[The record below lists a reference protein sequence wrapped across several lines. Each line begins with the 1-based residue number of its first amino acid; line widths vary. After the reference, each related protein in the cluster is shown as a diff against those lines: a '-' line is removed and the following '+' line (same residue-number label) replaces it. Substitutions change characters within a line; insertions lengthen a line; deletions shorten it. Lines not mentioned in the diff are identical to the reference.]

1 MLRLSLVLTLTLL
14 PMIGADVLNAR
25 QQKPLSVF
33 ESASDAVLA
42 CRIWQ
47 GFEGTFSAIH
57 AGNRVQVGVRN
68 CTADL
73 DRPVIHGRS
82 YDGRED
88 SNELLPLSEL
98 ANPVVQNFPF
108 LTDPQHTGI

>member
-1 MLRLSLVLTLTLL
+1 
-14 PMIGADVLNAR
+14 
-25 QQKPLSVF
+25 
-33 ESASDAVLA
+33 
-42 CRIWQ
+42 
-47 GFEGTFSAIH
+47 
-57 AGNRVQVGVRN
+57 
-68 CTADL
+68 
-73 DRPVIHGRS
+73 VIHGRR